1 MNAGVVLDAVREVL
15 GAALALAGIIV
26 ILGGVLGLLRFP
38 DAYNRIHAT
47 NVSHTLGAP
56 LFVLG
61 MAALSDSWHLAIRL
75 ILLALLLA
83 AMAPTIA
90 HLSASA
96 AHAAGLTP
104 ITGAY
109 RAPRPGARAVNRGGT

>member
-1 MNAGVVLDAVREVL
+1 MNVGLVLDVARTVL
-15 GAALALAGIIV
+15 GAIFSLVGIVV

-47 NVSHTLGAP
+47 NVSHIIGAP

-61 MAALSDSWHLAIRL
+61 MALLAGGWEMAIRL

-83 AMAPTIA
+83 VASPVIA

-109 RAPRPGARAVNRGGT
+109 RAPRPGVRTPDRGPT